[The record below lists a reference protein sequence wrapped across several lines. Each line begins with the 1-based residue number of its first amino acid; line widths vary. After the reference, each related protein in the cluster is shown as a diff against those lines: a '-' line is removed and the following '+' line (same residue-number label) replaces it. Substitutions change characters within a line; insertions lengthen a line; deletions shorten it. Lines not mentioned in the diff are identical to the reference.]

1 VPVKDGGWVEQY
13 DCTRIAAMAV
23 LARLAGKRDRG
34 RSTLTSVALFD
45 RAAPSRGLARL
56 SSTVF
61 RFAVSANV
69 AYPAL
74 DVAYDGLPTV
84 IYMNM
89 LDADV
94 LLSAVTQPSKNLYLH
109 RIRPH

>member
-1 VPVKDGGWVEQY
+1 MLPTE
-13 DCTRIAAMAV
+13 
-23 LARLAGKRDRG
+23 AGLRW
-34 RSTLTSVALFD
+34 
-45 RAAPSRGLARL
+45 P
-56 SSTVF
+56 SSTVV
-61 RFAVSANV
+61 RFAVSATV

-89 LDADV
+89 LDANV